1 MGSQSGGGYSSS
13 PSSFDRL
20 ARNVDRLAKK
30 YRLTPGGRF
39 GEKGDNSRIIRSEN
53 PNETA
58 REFWKAL
65 SKGGRVR
72 SLPNG
77 KGEGAFF
84 DDGSHVVIRPITS
97 TENSPAVSIRIMTK
111 GRGIAPN
118 QKIHFIPKGS
128 HS

>member
-1 MGSQSGGGYSSS
+1 MGPHSGGGYSSS
-13 PSSFDRL
+13 PSSFEHL
-20 ARNVDRLAKK
+20 ARNVDRLAQD

-39 GEKGDNSRIIRSEN
+39 GEKGDNSRVITSEN
-53 PNETA
+53 PNATA

-84 DDGSHVVIRPITS
+84 DDGSHVVFRPITS
-97 TENSPAVSIRIMTK
+97 TENSPAISIRIMTK
-111 GRGIAPN
+111 GRGIAAN
-118 QKIHFIPKGS
+118 QKIHFMAKGS
-128 HS
+128 HK